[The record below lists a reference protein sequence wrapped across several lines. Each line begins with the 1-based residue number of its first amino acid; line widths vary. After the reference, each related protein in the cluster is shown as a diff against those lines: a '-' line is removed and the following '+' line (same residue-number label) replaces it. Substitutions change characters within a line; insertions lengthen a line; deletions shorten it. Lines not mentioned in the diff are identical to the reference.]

1 MSEEVQLPPIEEE
14 PQQVETEEAK
24 PIEGEPSPP
33 KEREEAASIESKP
46 KAKAKAPPKK
56 KSEVVID
63 VVPIVSEPVVEQPIV
78 PAEPVVM
85 KKPRGHRKKDPNT
98 VDMKTK
104 TTCPDCNKTISIH
117 NLNYTHKKVCKG
129 AVKAPH
135 PSAPVDVNPQE
146 ILKQSNFT
154 TTVEQPPAPSPYELL
169 KEYYTQQR
177 KQTLDIK
184 RNKLKSLVAPALP
197 G

>member
-14 PQQVETEEAK
+14 PQQEETEEAK
-24 PIEGEPSPP
+24 PIEGEPLPP
-33 KEREEAASIESKP
+33 KEREEEASIESKP
-46 KAKAKAPPKK
+46 KAKEKAPPKK

-63 VVPIVSEPVVEQPIV
+63 VVPIVPEPVV

-129 AVKAPH
+129 ANKPPAPT
-135 PSAPVDVNPQE
+135 PVDVNPQE

-154 TTVEQPPAPSPYELL
+154 VEQPPAPTPYELL
-169 KEYYTQQR
+169 KEYDTQQR
-177 KQTLDIK
+177 KQTLETK
-184 RNKLKSLVAPALP
+184 RNKLKSLVASALP

>member
-14 PQQVETEEAK
+14 TQQEEIEEAK
-24 PIEGEPSPP
+24 PLDDEPLPP
-33 KEREEAASIESKP
+33 KEREEEASIESKP

-63 VVPIVSEPVVEQPIV
+63 VVPIVPEPVVEP
-78 PAEPVVM
+78 PSEPVVM

-129 AVKAPH
+129 AVKAPP

-154 TTVEQPPAPSPYELL
+154 VEQPPAPTPYELL

-177 KQTLDIK
+177 KQTLDTK
-184 RNKLKSLVAPALP
+184 RNKLKSLVASALP

>member
-1 MSEEVQLPPIEEE
+1 MSEEVELPPIEEE
-14 PQQVETEEAK
+14 TQQEAIEEAK
-24 PIEGEPSPP
+24 PVEEEPP
-33 KEREEAASIESKP
+33 KVQEQEAATESKP
-46 KAKAKAPPKK
+46 KAKAKAPAKK

-63 VVPIVSEPVVEQPIV
+63 VVPIVSEPVVEP
-78 PAEPVVM
+78 PSEPVVM

-129 AVKAPH
+129 AVKAP
-135 PSAPVDVNPQE
+135 PPPAPVDVNPQE

-154 TTVEQPPAPSPYELL
+154 VEQPPEGNPAPSPYELL
-169 KEYYTQQR
+169 KEYYIQQR
-177 KQTLDIK
+177 KQTLETK
-184 RNKLKSLVAPALP
+184 RNKLKSLVASALP